1 MAALSRF
8 LAPQEPP
15 ECRVCRGEPE
25 PGRRLHAPC
34 LCSGSIMY
42 ENVVEP

>member
-1 MAALSRF
+1 LDE
-8 LAPQEPP
+8 QEEPP

-34 LCSGSIMY
+34 LCSGSIMC
-42 ENVVEP
+42 V